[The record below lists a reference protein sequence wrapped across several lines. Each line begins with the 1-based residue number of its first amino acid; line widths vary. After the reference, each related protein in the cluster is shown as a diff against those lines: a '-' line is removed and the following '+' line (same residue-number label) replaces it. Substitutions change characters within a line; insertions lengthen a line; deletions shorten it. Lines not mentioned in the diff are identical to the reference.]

1 TSSRTTT
8 SAETSELHYKYTEH
22 FIIHSKILSLDN
34 VTAAFISSPPLSS
47 LPAESSTPDKTA
59 KQYRLARKMA
69 EPDKGASL
77 TNKKKASLLDEDI
90 SKELLGSWNSLGMT
104 GDDAMDFNFEP
115 VPKGKM
121 KDFDFG
127 KLDMDFSL
135 DGKFEKMAAFK
146 VDMSD
151 LDFSSPPKKST
162 VASEAK
168 SGKETHQGM
177 QGDFDFSFDFNGL
190 DDFDFDSP
198 LEKRGQR
205 SDKVEKNVQDK
216 VVVSSD
222 NLTTKTSEL
231 NIASKS
237 AAEIQ
242 VPHYDKLDLSGEDCR
257 SKPEALF
264 KSKTVQFSSERNN
277 AVSAQATAQKP
288 LEEKTSLEPMPR
300 AKNQNNLVEES
311 ASRLSSAELELQS
324 KAHVLEKTPT
334 KQSTT
339 ETSSLVPSLC
349 NLAEKRASMQ
359 SYAEL
364 KLCDPVKTAVEQPSA
379 ELMVQDQSQSCVAEK
394 AASKIS
400 CTPRNIQ
407 DQSGSADEEKLASKQ
422 TQAPPEVNDQGHL
435 SVEIC
440 SKSLHNQ
447 LKQLRQSS
455 KTLSD
460 NHATEAV
467 ISEQMNAC
475 SIDERSDYRSADMHI
490 VHDKVVPLLT
500 SDREDLQVK
509 DSTSKHTIEPKNN
522 KSNKNDHR
530 SYGVQDKMGD
540 SGHDAGVSD
549 TGVATDNSDYDA
561 GVSVVGVASDAKVS
575 KAKGDSD
582 NIDKHGFSVSRNMPH
597 DTEPRA
603 ETQRASSAL
612 NRSPLSR
619 SLKDESSILNEKKN
633 SHSNQGD
640 KTLEEKNSHVAAIR
654 NLKMKTREG
663 NMLSSLRSGRRMPD
677 LLSSKI
683 TRNMAAGK
691 VHAQSLLVAHDT
703 KALRNLERFRI
714 QGDRSTGLPQC
725 TVKQAS
731 PNMSLKRGI
740 SQTPGAS
747 HLGLPPTKRL
757 SPGQSGTS
765 NDQAGKIVEAVD
777 GQGDLTGRNEDV
789 SDKLLSCPSDLPQL
803 TYTIDVGTSSTD
815 GDRVGEKA
823 EAFGKELEYFGH
835 EEKRES
841 CEKELQC
848 VSHEE
853 KAAACEKELAEGR
866 DTEVEF
872 IRYSRVL
879 LLVYPVM
886 QIARSNLC
894 LPFTPLRPR
903 EKKSTA
909 SCVQTVQSIVKMI
922 VDLCSYHLVHQA

>member
-1 TSSRTTT
+1 
-8 SAETSELHYKYTEH
+8 
-22 FIIHSKILSLDN
+22 
-34 VTAAFISSPPLSS
+34 
-47 LPAESSTPDKTA
+47 
-59 KQYRLARKMA
+59 MA
-69 EPDKGASL
+69 EPDKAASS

-90 SKELLGSWNSLGMT
+90 SKELLGSWNSLDVT

-162 VASEAK
+162 AASGAK
-168 SGKETHQGM
+168 SGKETHQGK

-216 VVVSSD
+216 EIVSSATD

-231 NIASKS
+231 DIASKS
-237 AAEIQ
+237 AVEIQ
-242 VPHYDKLDLSGEDCR
+242 VPHYDELDLSGEACR

-277 AVSAQATAQKP
+277 TVSAQATAQKP
-288 LEEKTSLEPMPR
+288 PEEKTSLEPMPR

-324 KAHVLEKTPT
+324 KAHVLEKTAT
-334 KQSTT
+334 EQSTA

-349 NLAEKRASMQ
+349 DLAEKRASMQ

-364 KLCDPVKTAVEQPSA
+364 KLCEPVKTAVEQPSS
-379 ELMVQDQSQSCVAEK
+379 ELMVQDQSQSCIAEK
-394 AASKIS
+394 SASKIS
-400 CTPRNIQ
+400 CTPRTMQ
-407 DQSGSADEEKLASKQ
+407 DQSGSADKEKLASKQ
-422 TQAPPEVNDQGHL
+422 TQASPEVNDQGHL

-440 SKSLHNQ
+440 SKSLHSQ
-447 LKQLRQSS
+447 LKQLHQSS
-455 KTLSD
+455 QALSD
-460 NHATEAV
+460 NHATEAA
-467 ISEQMNAC
+467 ISKQMNAC
-475 SIDERSDYRSADMHI
+475 SMDVRSDYRSADMHT
-490 VHDKVVPLLT
+490 VHDKDVPLLT

-540 SGHDAGVSD
+540 SDHDTGVSD
-549 TGVATDNSDYDA
+549 AGVATDNSDYDA
-561 GVSVVGVASDAKVS
+561 GVSVVGVASDANVS

-582 NIDKHGFSVSRNMPH
+582 KRDKHGSSVSRNMRH

-603 ETQRASSAL
+603 ETQKASSAL
-612 NRSPLSR
+612 NRSPLNR
-619 SLKDESSILNEKKN
+619 SLKDESSIVIEKKN

-640 KTLEEKNSHVAAIR
+640 ETLEERTAIR
-654 NLKMKTREG
+654 NLKMKTLEG
-663 NMLSSLRSGRRMPD
+663 NMLSSLRSGRRMHD
-677 LLSSKI
+677 LLSTKI

-691 VHAQSLLVAHDT
+691 VHAPNLLVVHDT

-725 TVKQAS
+725 TIKQAS

-740 SQTPGAS
+740 SQ
-747 HLGLPPTKRL
+747 
-757 SPGQSGTS
+757 
-765 NDQAGKIVEAVD
+765 VD
-777 GQGDLTGRNEDV
+777 GHGDLTGRNEDV

-803 TYTIDVGTSSTD
+803 TNAIDVGTSSTD
-815 GDRVGEKA
+815 GDRAVEKA

-841 CEKELQC
+841 CEKELQD
-848 VSHEE
+848 VSHAE
-853 KAAACEKELAEGR
+853 KAAACEKEL
-866 DTEVEF
+866 TELRTMLKKKQEEAKELLVRA
-872 IRYSRVL
+872 IMNNNHL
-879 LLVYPVM
+879 LLLNHSIYEQRSHVVHD
-886 QIARSNLC
+886 IATQLTSMEL
-894 LPFTPLRPR
+894 
-903 EKKSTA
+903 
-909 SCVQTVQSIVKMI
+909 
-922 VDLCSYHLVHQA
+922 QAGPKRIKG

>member
-1 TSSRTTT
+1 
-8 SAETSELHYKYTEH
+8 
-22 FIIHSKILSLDN
+22 
-34 VTAAFISSPPLSS
+34 
-47 LPAESSTPDKTA
+47 
-59 KQYRLARKMA
+59 MA
-69 EPDKGASL
+69 EPDKGASSM
-77 TNKKKASLLDEDI
+77 NKKKASLLDEDI
-90 SKELLGSWNSLGMT
+90 SKEFLGSWNSLGVT
-104 GDDAMDFNFEP
+104 GDEDFNFEP

-121 KDFDFG
+121 KAFDFG

-162 VASEAK
+162 AASEAK
-168 SGKETHQGM
+168 SGKETHQGK

-190 DDFDFDSP
+190 DDFNFDSP

-205 SDKVEKNVQDK
+205 SNKAEKNVQDK
-216 VVVSSD
+216 EVVSSVIDADVAATD

-237 AAEIQ
+237 AVEIQ
-242 VPHYDKLDLSGEDCR
+242 VPHYDELDLSGGDCR

-264 KSKTVQFSSERNN
+264 KSRTVQFSSERNN
-277 AVSAQATAQKP
+277 TVSAKATAENP

-324 KAHVLEKTPT
+324 KAHVLEKTAT

-349 NLAEKRASMQ
+349 DLAEKRASIQ

-364 KLCDPVKTAVEQPSA
+364 KPCEPVKTAVDQPSA
-379 ELMVQDQSQSCVAEK
+379 ELMAQDQSQSCIAEK
-394 AASKIS
+394 TASKNS
-400 CTPRNIQ
+400 CTPRKIQ
-407 DQSGSADEEKLASKQ
+407 DQSGSADKEKLASKQ

-435 SVEIC
+435 SVEIW

-447 LKQLRQSS
+447 LKQLHQSYQ
-455 KTLSD
+455 TLSD
-460 NHATEAV
+460 NHATEAA
-467 ISEQMNAC
+467 ISKQMNAC
-475 SIDERSDYRSADMHI
+475 SMDVRSDYRSADMHT
-490 VHDKVVPLLT
+490 VHDKDVPLLT
-500 SDREDLQVK
+500 SDCEDLQVK
-509 DSTSKHTIEPKNN
+509 NSTSKHTIKPKNN

-540 SGHDAGVSD
+540 SDHDAGVSD
-549 TGVATDNSDYDA
+549 AGVATDSSDYDA
-561 GVSVVGVASDAKVS
+561 GVSVVGVASDANLS

-582 NIDKHGFSVSRNMPH
+582 KRDKHGSSVSRNMPH

-619 SLKDESSILNEKKN
+619 SLKDESSILIEKKN

-640 KTLEEKNSHVAAIR
+640 EKLEERNSHVASIR
-654 NLKMKTREG
+654 DLNMKTLEG

-677 LLSSKI
+677 LLSTKI

-691 VHAQSLLVAHDT
+691 VRAPSVLVVHDT

-740 SQTPGAS
+740 SQTPGEG
-747 HLGLPPTKRL
+747 HLGLPPTKQL
-757 SPGQSGTS
+757 SPGESGTS

-803 TYTIDVGTSSTD
+803 TNAIAVGTSSTD
-815 GDRVGEKA
+815 GGRAVEKA
-823 EAFGKELEYFGH
+823 EAFGKELEYFGQ

-841 CEKELQC
+841 CEKELQD

-853 KAAACEKELAEGR
+853 KAAACKKELADLRNVLKKKQEEAKELLVR
-866 DTEVEF
+866 A
-872 IRYSRVL
+872 IMNNNHL
-879 LLVYPVM
+879 LLL
-886 QIARSNLC
+886 NH
-894 LPFTPLRPR
+894 
-903 EKKSTA
+903 
-909 SCVQTVQSIVKMI
+909 SIYEQRISFHVP
-922 VDLCSYHLVHQA
+922 CSRHS